1 MKISKVILACVL
13 CGVVG
18 NVFAERNNITCVVK
32 DINGD
37 QVEFNFFIE
46 DDSPNKIG
54 RYLSSKNTVAYYEAD
69 IGAEIIKF
77 DFGGDSESEI
87 NRRTGFIKL
96 RGRYNNPAIT
106 DYGECEKSEDVVKKF

>member
-1 MKISKVILACVL
+1 MKISKAILECVL

-18 NVFAERNNITCVVK
+18 NAFAERSNITCIVNNY
-32 DINGD
+32 DGGQD
-37 QVEFNFFIE
+37 EFNFFIE

-77 DFGGDSESEI
+77 DFRGD
-87 NRRTGFIKL
+87 L
-96 RGRYNNPAIT
+96 
-106 DYGECEKSEDVVKKF
+106 